1 MGLNK
6 ELSDICVISLE
17 QAVAAPYCGLLLA
30 EAGARVIK
38 VERPEGDFAR
48 DYDRG
53 ANGKSC
59 IFAWLNRGKE
69 SICLNLKDKNDLSFI
84 KKIIKHADVLLSNL
98 APGTLEKLGLINEE
112 LRKNNPKLISC
123 KITGYGENEKGFNRK
138 AYDFL
143 VQAESG
149 LCSVTGTESSPTK
162 VGISITDLSTGLT
175 AYSAILRSLIN
186 RSKTGK
192 GIDISISMFD
202 VMADWMNMP
211 LLAHRYM
218 GGAPKR
224 MGLKHH
230 FISPYGVFKCGDK
243 GKILLSIQSNREF
256 QSFCENV
263 LKKPE
268 LFKNKK
274 FINNPNR
281 NENREELDLIIT
293 KVFSKY
299 KTNEVIDILNK
310 YKIANSRLNSV
321 KDLSEHDLLNNGKAK
336 IGNELISLAN
346 LPVLSNSQS
355 NFFVPEIGQ
364 HTKIIKEE
372 FNNK

>member
-1 MGLNK
+1 MGFQN
-6 ELSDICVISLE
+6 ELSDITVVSLE

-48 DYDRG
+48 DYDN
-53 ANGKSC
+53 AVNGKSC

-69 SICLNLKDKNDLSFI
+69 SICLNLKDEIDLIFI
-84 KKIIKHADVLLSNL
+84 KKLILKSDILLSNL
-98 APGTLEKLGLINEE
+98 APGALDKLGIIITN
-112 LRKNNPKLISC
+112 LRKENPKLISC
-123 KITGYGENEKGFNRK
+123 KITGYGESKEANNKK

-149 LCSVTGTESSPTK
+149 LCSVTGTESSPSK
-162 VGISITDLSTGLT
+162 VGISLTDLSTGLT
-175 AYSAILRSLIN
+175 AYSAILRSLIK
-186 RSKTGK
+186 RGKTDI

-268 LFKNKK
+268 LIKNKK

-346 LPVLSNSQS
+346 LPVLSNTQS